1 MKYLFIICQLIIGV
15 AAVGQ
20 HYYYNPLHFKSAHI
34 SLGVGKDGCLAL
46 TTSVGEVGLAGS
58 ITDEWRRAD
67 IGAINVDDIFKS
79 LALEAPS
86 FFNKD
91 TGFVSGFIKSDQ
103 GRRDIIFHTTNGG
116 KKWQAVK
123 YGQEDGSVDDAVNND
138 NGEAWLSVTYSGLSY
153 TADYGFSWK
162 QFKFPEKS
170 EQYKHIYFNTNRQG
184 IIGSLNNTI
193 YYTPDNCTSWK
204 KIPTPLDQAKYNK
217 TNRTSKPEIT
227 RVAIYKDYL
236 LVAQEGLVFYSKR
249 DVINWVWLPNYTDL
263 FTDADNSALF
273 FKTREGT
280 YARADDNFKPVYKL
294 DVNMYSYDA
303 KCKNGSLFVV
313 CHEKMVQ
320 LTPENVV
327 ISTLY
332 KGNIAFVKEPAF
344 IGHRK
349 NGSIEVG
356 LLDNKIFEKTYYK
369 DPWKYLFTLPVTLDS
384 NSSLQVIDKENILL
398 QQGDDSLF
406 YFSFTG
412 KLLRKASKRTM
423 LANFRKTGIKQI
435 VFIKKRSAHEFREL
449 IKLVYSNKGNEFVLA
464 PELSDTAKM
473 PGNKERISVKEVEDF
488 VDQLPAIYKLT
499 KRTSIEDLG
508 FSERDYEQCRKDIL
522 EFQASLSKK
531 KKGETNFTF
540 NRNNLDLNRLLNLVD
555 SIKYMDTGMVNDCL
569 MFNDWWI
576 RDEMTYTIRIEVLNS
591 NNEVLEIAGTSSKPD
606 AFCFPWYINLNGCD
620 IRTTDIIINRFIEKV
635 YPSLLDT
642 SGKVS
647 VLYNFVKVLYR

>member
-15 AAVGQ
+15 TAVGQ
-20 HYYYNPLHFKSAHI
+20 RYYYNPLHFKSPHI
-34 SLGVGKDGCLAL
+34 TLGVGRDGCLAL

-79 LALEAPS
+79 LALEAPC

-123 YGQEDGSVDDAVNND
+123 YGQQDGSVDDAVNND
-138 NGEAWLSVTYSGLSY
+138 NGEAWLSVADGGLSY

-162 QFKFPEKS
+162 QFKFPEKR

-204 KIPTPLDQAKYNK
+204 KISTPLDQGKYNK
-217 TNRTSKPEIT
+217 TDRKSKPEIT
-227 RVAIYKDYL
+227 RVAIYKDYF
-236 LVAQEGLVFYSKR
+236 LVAQEGIVFYSKR
-249 DVINWVWLPNYTDL
+249 VNIGWVWLPDYNDL
-263 FTDADNSALF
+263 FTDANNSALF
-273 FKTREGT
+273 FKTKNGT
-280 YARADDNFKPVYKL
+280 YVRVDDNFKPVYSVDL
-294 DVNMYSYDA
+294 NWFSYDA
-303 KCKNGSLFVV
+303 KCKNESLFVV

-332 KGNIAFVKEPAF
+332 KGNIAFIKEPVF
-344 IGHRK
+344 IGHRE
-349 NGSIEVG
+349 NGREIG
-356 LLDNKIFEKTYYK
+356 LLDNKIFEQAHYK
-369 DPWKYLFTLPVTLDS
+369 DPWKYLFTMPVPLDS
-384 NSSLQVIDKENILL
+384 NSYLHIANGNILL
-398 QQGDDSLF
+398 HQGDDSLF

-412 KLLRKASKRTM
+412 KLLQKASKRTI

-435 VFIKKRSAHEFREL
+435 VFIRKRSAHEFREL
-449 IKLVYSNKGNEFVLA
+449 VKLLYSNKGNEFVLA
-464 PELSDTAKM
+464 AELSDTLIM
-473 PGNKERISVKEVEDF
+473 PGNKDRISVKEVEDF
-488 VDQLPAIYKLT
+488 IDRLPAIYNST
-499 KRTSIEDLG
+499 QMTSIEDLR

-531 KKGETNFTF
+531 KNEETSFTF
-540 NRNNLDLNRLLNLVD
+540 KRNNLDFNRLLNLVD
-555 SIKYMDTGMVNDCL
+555 SIKYMDTNMVNDCL
-569 MFNDWWI
+569 MYNDWFI
-576 RDEMTYTIRIEVLNS
+576 QNKMTYTIRIEVLNN
-591 NNEVLEIAGTSSKPD
+591 NNEVLEIAGTNSKPD
-606 AFCFPWYINLNGCD
+606 AFYFPWYVNLNGCD
-620 IRTTDIIINRFIEKV
+620 IRTTDITINRFIEKV
-635 YPSLLDT
+635 YPSLLNT

-647 VLYNFVKVLYR
+647 VLHNFVKALYR

>member
-15 AAVGQ
+15 TAVGQ
-20 HYYYNPLHFKSAHI
+20 RELYNPLHFKSGHI
-34 SLGVGKDGCLAL
+34 SLGVGRDGCLAL

-67 IGAINVDDIFKS
+67 IGAINVDDMFKS
-79 LALEAPS
+79 LALETPS

-116 KKWQAVK
+116 KKWQPVK
-123 YGQEDGSVDDAVNND
+123 YGLEDGSVDDAVNND
-138 NGEAWLSVTYSGLSY
+138 NGEAWLSVAYRGLSY

-162 QFKFPEKS
+162 QFKFPEKR
-170 EQYKHIYFNTNRQG
+170 EEHYKHIYFNTNRQG

-217 TNRTSKPEIT
+217 TDRTSKPEIT
-227 RVAIYKDYL
+227 RVAIYKDYF

-249 DVINWVWLPNYTDL
+249 DNADWVWLPDYTDL

-273 FKTREGT
+273 FKTKKDT
-280 YARADDNFKPVYKL
+280 YVRADNNFTPVYNF
-294 DVNMYSYDA
+294 DINWYSYDA
-303 KCKNGSLFVV
+303 KCKNGSLFIV

-332 KGNIAFVKEPAF
+332 KGKIPFVKEPVF
-344 IGHRK
+344 IGNRAG
-349 NGSIEVG
+349 NREIEV
-356 LLDNKIFEKTYYK
+356 LDNRVFEKENYK
-369 DPWKYLFTLPVTLDS
+369 GTSKYLFTLPLSLDS
-384 NSSLQVIDKENILL
+384 NSVLRIEKENILL
-398 QQGDDSLF
+398 HKGDDSLF

-423 LANFRKTGIKQI
+423 LANFRRTGIKQI
-435 VFIKKRSAHEFREL
+435 VFIQTRGMHLFYEDA
-449 IKLVYSNKGNEFVLA
+449 KLLYVNKGNEFVLA
-464 PELSDTAKM
+464 AKLSDTAKM
-473 PGNKERISVKEVEDF
+473 PGNKDRISVKELEDF
-488 VDQLPAIYKLT
+488 IDRLPAIYNST
-499 KRTSIEDLG
+499 RMTTIEDLG
-508 FSERDYEQCRKDIL
+508 FSECDYEQCRKDIL

-531 KKGETNFTF
+531 KKEETSFTF
-540 NRNNLDLNRLLNLVD
+540 NQNNLDFNRLLNLVD
-555 SIKYMDTGMVNDCL
+555 SIKHVDTNMVNACL
-569 MFNDWWI
+569 MYTDWWM
-576 RDEMTYTIRIEVLNS
+576 ENKMHYTIRIEVLNN
-591 NNEVLEIAGTSSKPD
+591 NNEVLEIAGTNSKPD
-606 AFCFPWYINLNGCD
+606 AFYFPWRINLNGYS
-620 IRTTDIIINRFIEKV
+620 IGTTDIAINRFIEKI

-642 SGKVS
+642 SGKAS
-647 VLYNFVKVLYR
+647 VLHKFVKALYR